1 MIRSIYRGNRNL
13 RSIRKMTG
21 STESPIIFAPKT
33 YQYKKGHLEESDL
46 DASPI
51 EQFHRWFDD
60 VRQASGDGAI
70 PEACTFST
78 ARLPSGRISSR
89 VVLFKE
95 LDPHGFIVYS
105 NWDGSKKAAD
115 YATNKHAALTFF
127 WPQMERQVRVEGV
140 MEPVSR
146 ETSERY
152 FQTRPRGSKIG
163 AWASPQLQLL
173 HERQQLDNLY
183 AAQEKRFEGVAD
195 EDIPCPPKWG
205 GMRVVPLEVEFWQGR
220 VSRLHDRISFR
231 REATDASWNRVRL
244 AP

>member
-1 MIRSIYRGNRNL
+1 
-13 RSIRKMTG
+13 MTG

-127 WPQMERQVRVEGV
+127 WPQ
-140 MEPVSR
+140 
-146 ETSERY
+146 
-152 FQTRPRGSKIG
+152 
-163 AWASPQLQLL
+163 
-173 HERQQLDNLY
+173 LDDLY
-183 AAQEKRFEGVAD
+183 ATQEKRFEGVAD
-195 EDIPCPPKWG
+195 ENIPCPPKWG

-231 REATDASWNRVRL
+231 RETTDASWNRVRL